1 MLVERAGMGAPGPSG
16 KAGSITAFYTVLTE
30 GDDPQDPIADAAR
43 AIDLAARAQPGW
55 AALAAKE
62 RAAFKAQ
69 QVRAE
74 TGLGASKASG
84 H

>member
-1 MLVERAGMGAPGPSG
+1 MPTTVNAYIAPAADRPLEPTTIERRDLGPNDVSIDIAFAGIWFF
-16 KAGSITAFYTVLTE
+16 SIT
-30 GDDPQDPIADAAR
+30 DR
-43 AIDLAARAQPGW
+43 SAQ
-55 AALAAKE
+55 ANKE